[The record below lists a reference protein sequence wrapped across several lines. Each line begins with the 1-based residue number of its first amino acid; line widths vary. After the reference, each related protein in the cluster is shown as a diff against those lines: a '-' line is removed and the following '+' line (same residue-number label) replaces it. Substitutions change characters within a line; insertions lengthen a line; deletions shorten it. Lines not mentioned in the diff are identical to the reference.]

1 MTKLKKKKKKPSKTR
16 LLIKRRNKR
25 KNRKKEKRSKTPITM
40 SNSTAARG
48 WCSPF
53 MFFLIFSPIWEENIL
68 VSLERKY
75 SGLVGFFSSSPFNQ
89 TLTKNVSSPIFS
101 QFFFSIFP
109 KIHPTKH
116 TIKIFFLGRTDPIIK
131 VGSN

>member
-1 MTKLKKKKKKPSKTR
+1 MTKLKKKKKKKPSKTR

-25 KNRKKEKRSKTPITM
+25 KKEKRSKTPLTM

-75 SGLVGFFSSSPFNQ
+75 FGLAGFFPSSPFNQ

-116 TIKIFFLGRTDPIIK
+116 TIKISFLGRTDPIIK

>member
-16 LLIKRRNKR
+16 LLIKWRNK
-25 KNRKKEKRSKTPITM
+25 RKKEKRSKTPLTM

-68 VSLERKY
+68 VSLEIKY
-75 SGLVGFFSSSPFNQ
+75 LGLAGFFSLLSLQPNTHQKYFLSY
-89 TLTKNVSSPIFS
+89 
-101 QFFFSIFP
+101 FFSIFFFP
-109 KIHPTKH
+109 SFLKSTQPNIPLN
-116 TIKIFFLGRTDPIIK
+116 IFFWDELTL
-131 VGSN
+131 